1 MWGLLYS
8 TKAFVKM
15 LTPRKL
21 DETETE
27 PFSSFTTKEYKL
39 HYLETLTG
47 LRFALTSD
55 PSVGKIT
62 DQLRTFYKLYV
73 DYVLKNPLYTLG
85 TVIDTPLFVQK
96 LSTMVEA
103 LPYFE

>member
-1 MWGLLYS
+1 VYHASYHQQKKKSAKMLQQEKKLMWGLLYS

-47 LRFALTSD
+47 
-55 PSVGKIT
+55 
-62 DQLRTFYKLYV
+62 
-73 DYVLKNPLYTLG
+73 
-85 TVIDTPLFVQK
+85 
-96 LSTMVEA
+96 
-103 LPYFE
+103 